1 MTYIQDDDDSMFG
14 GFDFEGMD
22 SMFAGSFAFAENSH
36 SSRQGQS
43 CKTMTQ
49 KIGNVVTTYTQCS

>member
-1 MTYIQDDDDSMFG
+1 MFERFQFDHMDSMFG
-14 GFDFEGMD
+14 FKDDLHHQKTG
-22 SMFAGSFAFAENSH
+22 A
-36 SSRQGQS
+36 S

>member
-1 MTYIQDDDDSMFG
+1 MFG